1 MKELLAKEIATRVK
15 DGQVIGL
22 GSGSTTELAIVEIG
36 RRIKAE
42 GITVKGVPT
51 SLRSANVA
59 RAAGIEVLD
68 PETEVEIDWAFD
80 GADEVDPQLNL
91 IKGGG
96 GCHTKEKIVARRAG
110 GIVVL
115 VTAEKLV
122 ETLGSKFDL
131 PIECIASAKAYVEKE
146 LLNLGAREVS
156 VRKSSETYGPA
167 RTESGNIIIDAK
179 FSPLDAGLE
188 SKVNSITG
196 VVENGLFVGLSKE
209 VLVAKDGTV
218 QVLEAR

>member
-1 MKELLAKEIATRVK
+1 VKELLAKEIATRVK

-131 PIECIASAKAYVEKE
+131 PIECKAYVEKE